1 MKKSFYIA
9 LVSALFTA
17 GLIKAAPALAQT
29 PVESGNVVVS
39 RVHTSDLNLATASGQ
54 RQLDRRIA
62 NAAREVCGA
71 ASDADIEGKNDI
83 RECRSET
90 IAKAKLKK
98 DVLLATA
105 RTRDLTI
112 AVTASR

>member
-9 LVSALFTA
+9 LVSALLTA

-29 PVESGNVVVS
+29 PVLGEVAVS
-39 RVHTSDLNLATASGQ
+39 LVHTSDLNLGTAAGQ

-62 NAAREVCGA
+62 QAARDVCGA
-71 ASDADIEGKNDI
+71 ASDVDLEGKNDV
-83 RECRSET
+83 RKCRDET
-90 IAKAKLKK
+90 LARAQVQKAS
-98 DVLLATA
+98 VLAA
-105 RTRDLTI
+105 ADRGVTI